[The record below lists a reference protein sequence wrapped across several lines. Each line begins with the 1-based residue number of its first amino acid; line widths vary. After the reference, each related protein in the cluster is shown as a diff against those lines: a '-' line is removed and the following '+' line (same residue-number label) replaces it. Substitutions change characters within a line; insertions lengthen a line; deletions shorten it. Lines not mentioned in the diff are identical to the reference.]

1 MNAFSRK
8 NSMHFSDNQEL
19 SRRENISPHNFRKE
33 CAILIKSM
41 RKPLPCPKPTL

>member
-41 RKPLPCPKPTL
+41 